1 MNKEQKIMDAKIMQ
15 AKGERQKEIAKV
27 LGVTE
32 RTVRICARAM
42 SCAETTEEGLGI
54 FFFSLL
60 MHDMN

>member
-1 MNKEQKIMDAKIMQ
+1 MDAKIMQ

-27 LGVTE
+27 LSVTE

-54 FFFSLL
+54 FAFS
-60 MHDMN
+60 DY

>member
-32 RTVRICARAM
+32 RTVRI
-42 SCAETTEEGLGI
+42 
-54 FFFSLL
+54 
-60 MHDMN
+60 